1 MKKALL
7 IVAIVTLALVPVGA
21 YALIVHSP
29 ARADVRTNAV
39 LQSNRQNLTEQQQA
53 DLEDSRQQM
62 IEVRKASIEKM
73 VQDGLL
79 SEEQGQLALERLDE
93 MADNAETYGYSYG
106 YGMCGL
112 GGYNADYGYYGR
124 GMMRGYDWN

>member
-7 IVAIVTLALVPVGA
+7 IVAIVALALVPVGA

-29 ARADVRTNAV
+29 ARTNAV
-39 LQSNRQNLTEQQQA
+39 LQTNRQDLTEQRQA
-53 DLEDSRQQM
+53 DLKDSWQQM
-62 IEVRKASIEKM
+62 IEARKASIEKM

-79 SEEQGQLALERLDE
+79 SEDQGRLALERLDE
-93 MADNAETYGYSYG
+93 MAGDAETYGNSYG
-106 YGMCGL
+106 HGMCGL
-112 GGYNADYGYYGR
+112 GGYDADDGYYGR